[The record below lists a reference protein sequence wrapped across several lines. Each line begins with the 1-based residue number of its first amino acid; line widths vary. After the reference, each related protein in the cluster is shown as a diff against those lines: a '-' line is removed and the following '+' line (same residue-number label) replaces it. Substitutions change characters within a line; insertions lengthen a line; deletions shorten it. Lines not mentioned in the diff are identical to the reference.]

1 MKPSEQS
8 IDNAGN
14 NLYRLIPS
22 LHDLLLT
29 PGFAALLERE
39 SRDST
44 IRATRTVLARLKEKI
59 AEGRHTQA
67 SLENELAFVH
77 VMVADQIAQGSRYS
91 LRRVINATGV
101 VLHTNLG
108 RAP

>member
-1 MKPSEQS
+1 MKQS
-8 IDNAGN
+8 QRVTDNGEGES

-29 PGFAALLERE
+29 PGFAALLETE

-44 IRATRTVLARLKEKI
+44 ISAARTVLSRLKQEI
-59 AEGRHTQA
+59 AEGRHTQG
-67 SLENELAFVH
+67 SLERELAFVH
-77 VMVADQIAQGSRYS
+77 VTVADQIAQASRYS

-101 VLHTNLG
+101 LLHTNL
-108 RAP
+108 